1 MEEFAENLYSF
12 EYSGTLHSTDDTNDN
27 DDEEDKNYPPITVET
42 EDVEEGINEP
52 EQINLGIDKNLDI
65 PIVTDD
71 E

>member
-1 MEEFAENLYSF
+1 MM
-12 EYSGTLHSTDDTNDN
+12 TRKT
-27 DDEEDKNYPPITVET
+27 KTVET
-42 EDVEEGINEP
+42 KDVEEGINEP